1 MREMITE
8 ATVLDSTHL
17 VLRHSLPESWE
28 QQQLLVRI
36 SPAPAEPEHLL
47 HELRAAYLAMSE
59 QERQAEV
66 ALAEEGL
73 RTQLDLAEGFP
84 GEAEWPWWE

>member
-1 MREMITE
+1 M
-8 ATVLDSTHL
+8 HF
-17 VLRHSLPESWE
+17 
-28 QQQLLVRI
+28 
-36 SPAPAEPEHLL
+36 L
-47 HELRAAYLAMSE
+47 HELKAAYLTMSE

-73 RTQLDLAEGFP
+73 RAQPDMAEAFP